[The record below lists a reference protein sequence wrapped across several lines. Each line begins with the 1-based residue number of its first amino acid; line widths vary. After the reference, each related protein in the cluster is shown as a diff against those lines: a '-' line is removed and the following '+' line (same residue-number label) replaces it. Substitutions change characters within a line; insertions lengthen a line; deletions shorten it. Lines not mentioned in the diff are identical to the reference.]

1 MNRAA
6 GQRRVS
12 RKIEKKEGE
21 VQKCKALLQDALEQ
35 VKSAEGRLAEAEEEA
50 KKSDATIL
58 GLEAALL
65 QTEGDQH
72 VRAARDLRESIRAF
86 ENQVEELNEQLDEAL
101 MTQSS
106 DALSRALDQR
116 E

>member
-12 RKIEKKEGE
+12 RKIERKDGE
-21 VQKCKALLQDALEQ
+21 VQKYKALLQDAPEQ
-35 VKSAEGRLAEAEEEA
+35 VKSADERLARAEEKA
-50 KKSDATIL
+50 KKSDATIV
-58 GLEAALL
+58 GLEGALL

-72 VRAARDLRESIRAF
+72 VRAARDLRETIRALG
-86 ENQVEELNEQLDEAL
+86 NQVAELNEHLDEAL
-101 MTQSS
+101 MAQSS
-106 DALSRALDQR
+106 DALSRTLDKR